1 MHCNKYSSS
10 EHAYARCI
18 HQSRPITWSIV
29 VQLLH
34 IQLCILLPLQLNAQ
48 TKQFI
53 PNAQALNILTF
64 IPASASTTPTYTIKS
79 IRLHK
84 LVSMIQSNTMPSTCK
99 LRINNTDKQV
109 FVHKGIALNPQQHD
123 TVFISSRGYA
133 KRDTMLAHDEL
144 ELVKKGGGAIAAHV
158 LFKNNLVDNA
168 PCITFDYPD
177 DRAYFNFGQE
187 IDVACLQKVWDSTIA
202 AHPQVRIVGV
212 GDCRGAKALLAL
224 ATRHPKNLVALVL
237 ISPFV
242 TTKDMIQ
249 QLAKNYLTWLPKSDK
264 LLHTFFK
271 CYFPSYD
278 ALQDTLLHQVHL
290 IDPTIPIFI
299 GQRKNDYLASDKSIH
314 MLINRLRTA
323 GNNNVHLCMV
333 SDNKATHSRIAPI
346 AKLQQ
351 EVNQFLADY
360 QLPHNELLAQKIP
373 RH

>member
-1 MHCNKYSSS
+1 MRSKKHSSY
-10 EHAYARCI
+10 ERAYNTFI
-18 HQSRPITWSIV
+18 YQSWPIVCTIL

-34 IQLCILLPLQLNAQ
+34 IPLCVLLPLHIDAHA
-48 TKQFI
+48 KKFS
-53 PNAQALNILTF
+53 PHAQALNILTF
-64 IPASASTTPTYTIKS
+64 IPASASTTPTYTTKA

-84 LVSMIQSNTMPSTCK
+84 LVSMIQNNTMPSTCK

-109 FVHKGIALNPQQHD
+109 FVYKGIALDPQQHD
-123 TVFISSRGYA
+123 TVFICSRGYA
-133 KRDTMLAHDEL
+133 KRDAMLAHDEL

-158 LFKNNLVDNA
+158 LFKNNLIDNV

-177 DRAYFNFGQE
+177 DRAHFNFGQE
-187 IDVACLQKVWDSTIA
+187 IDVACLQKVWDTVIA
-202 AHPQVRIVGV
+202 VHPQVRIVGV
-212 GDCRGAKALLAL
+212 GDCRGAKALLSF
-224 ATRHPKNLVALVL
+224 ATRHPKNLAALVL

-278 ALQDTLLHQVHL
+278 ALQDTLLRQVHL
-290 IDPTIPIFI
+290 IDPALPIFI

-333 SDNKATHSRIAPI
+333 SDNKATHSRITPI

-351 EVNQFLADY
+351 AVNQFLADY

-373 RH
+373 PH